1 MKLVYFHLFL
11 NYCRWLVKN
20 ELANNNSLETW
31 GVDGNV
37 IWITHV
43 RGVCYLYGGSC
54 RQQIGV
60 KNVLLKY

>member
-1 MKLVYFHLFL
+1 MKLVYSPSVSKLL
-11 NYCRWLVKN
+11 S
-20 ELANNNSLETW
+20 LANNNNLETW

-37 IWITHV
+37 IWSTHV